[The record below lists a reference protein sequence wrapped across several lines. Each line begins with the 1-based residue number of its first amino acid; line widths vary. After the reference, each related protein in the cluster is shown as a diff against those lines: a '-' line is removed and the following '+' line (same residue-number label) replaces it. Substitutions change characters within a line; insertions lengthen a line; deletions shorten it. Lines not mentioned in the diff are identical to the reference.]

1 MPAPALG
8 TDTPLVLA
16 CALGIERRALRG
28 GIRGGAAGPVAVL
41 RSGMGPAAARRAV
54 AERLA
59 DPVFRNAPVMA
70 TGFCAGLET
79 GMRPGD
85 VFLADTV
92 EVDGERIP
100 CDATQT
106 LAEAIGLL
114 GLTAH
119 RGTLAGSDHVV
130 RPRERDGLRATGAA
144 AVDME
149 SAATLS
155 EALRAGP
162 RPVAAVRVV
171 VDAPGHEL
179 INVKTL
185 RGGLRAYRVLST
197 LLPAFL
203 EWHRTSL
210 PRR

>member
-1 MPAPALG
+1 MMSAPAPQEA
-8 TDTPLVLA
+8 PLLLA

-28 GIRGGAAGPVAVL
+28 GLRRGPAADVALL
-41 RSGMGPAAARRAV
+41 RTGMGPAAARRAV
-54 AERLA
+54 AQRLR
-59 DPVFRNAPVMA
+59 DTGLRTAPVLA

-85 VFLADTV
+85 VLVATTAQL
-92 EVDGERIP
+92 DGERIDCHAP
-100 CDATQT
+100 DL
-106 LAEAIGLL
+106 LAEAIGRL
-114 GLTAH
+114 GHTVH

-130 RPRERDGLRATGAA
+130 RPPERRALREGGAH

-149 SAATLS
+149 SAAVLS

-179 INVKTL
+179 IRIGTL
-185 RGGLRAYRVLST
+185 RGGLRAYRVLSSV
-197 LLPAFL
+197 LPAFFQ
-203 EWHRTSL
+203 WHSTSL